1 MNRKTINNSF
11 KIEGIGLHT
20 GKNSKL
26 ELKPMKDENKGVVFI
41 VKSDGTDNVEIKAEV
56 KNILTT
62 NRSTTIGKGDIK
74 IATIEH
80 LLAAIYALEIDDI
93 YIEIE
98 GEEVPILDGSSSKF
112 CDALKNAGI
121 VEKEKEKEYFEIK
134 EIFEF
139 KVEETGSEYIAM
151 PAEFFEVRALIDFK
165 SPIVDKQFAEILDL
179 RKFCDEFAPCR
190 TFGFFS
196 EVEGLLDQGLI
207 KGGNL
212 DNAIVIADKP
222 LTDEDVERFAKKINV
237 KELNN
242 DYDGILSSTPLK
254 FPNEPAR
261 HKLLDFIGDISLLGM
276 PIKGRIIAKRPG
288 HRANIEFAKFLKQK
302 SIKQRKLKGKP
313 SYDPNQPVILNT
325 QQIMELLPHRYPF
338 LLVDK
343 VIEMTDTYVV
353 GIKNLTFNELLFQ
366 GHFPGNPVFPGVL
379 QMEALAQTGG
389 ILALSLQDELEDW
402 DTYFLKM
409 DNVKFKNMAVPGD
422 TLVMKME
429 LAEPIRRGLVR
440 MKGIIYVGN
449 KVISEGDLLA
459 QISKR
464 K

>member
-11 KIEGIGLHT
+11 EIEGIGLHT

-26 ELKPMKDENKGVVFI
+26 VLKPMPEESKGVVFV
-41 VKSDGTDNVEIKAEV
+41 VKAGDSNVEIKADV

-74 IATIEH
+74 IATVEH
-80 LLAAIYALEIDDI
+80 LLAAIYALGIDDI

-98 GEEVPILDGSSSKF
+98 GEEIPILDGSSSKF
-112 CDALKNAGI
+112 CDGLKNAGI
-121 VEKEKEKEYFEIK
+121 VEKEKEKDYFEIT

-165 SPIVDKQFAEILDL
+165 SPIVDKQFAEILDI
-179 RKFCDEFAPCR
+179 RNFCDEFAPCR

-196 EVEGLLDQGLI
+196 EVENLLDQGLI

-212 DNAIVIADKP
+212 DNAIVIADKE
-222 LTDEDVERFAKKINV
+222 LTDEDIKRFAKKINV
-237 KELNN
+237 EELNN
-242 DYDGILSSTPLK
+242 DNNGILSSTPLK

-288 HRANIEFAKFLKQK
+288 HKANVEFAKFLKQK
-302 SIKQRKLKGKP
+302 AVKQRKLKGKP
-313 SYDPNQPVILNT
+313 IYDPNKPAVLNT

-343 VIEMTDTYVV
+343 VIEISDTYVV
-353 GIKNLTFNELLFQ
+353 GVKNLTFNELLFQ

-389 ILALSLQDELEDW
+389 ILALSLQDSPEGW

-440 MKGIIYVGN
+440 MKGVIYVGD

>member
-1 MNRKTINNSF
+1 MNRKTIKTSF
-11 KIEGIGLHT
+11 ELEGIGLHT
-20 GKNSKL
+20 GKVSKL
-26 ELKPMKDENKGVVFI
+26 RFRPMEENKGIVF
-41 VKSDGTDNVEIKAEV
+41 VKKNSDSEIEIKAEI
-56 KNILTT
+56 KNVLTT
-62 NRSTTIGKGDIK
+62 NRSTTLAKNEHKVI
-74 IATIEH
+74 TTEH
-80 LLAAIYALEIDDI
+80 LLAALYALEIDDV
-93 YIEIE
+93 YIDIE
-98 GEEVPILDGSSSKF
+98 GDEIPILDGSSKLF
-112 CDALKNAGI
+112 CDAITKSGI
-121 VEKEKEKEYFEIK
+121 VEKETEKEYFEIS

-139 KVEETGSEYIAM
+139 KVEDTGTEYIAM

-165 SPIVDKQFAEILDL
+165 SPIVNKQFAEILDI
-179 RKFCDEFAPCR
+179 REFCNEFASCR

-196 EVEGLLDQGLI
+196 EVESLLEQGLI

-212 DNAIVIADKP
+212 DNAIVIADKV
-222 LTDEDVERFAKKINV
+222 LTDEDISRFAKK
-237 KELNN
+237 LNIDKLN
-242 DYDGILSSTPLK
+242 IDQEGILSSTPLK

-288 HRANIEFAKFLKQK
+288 HKANIEFAKFLKQK
-302 SIKQRKLKGKP
+302 AVRQRKLKGKP
-313 SYDPNQPVILNT
+313 HYNPNDKPVFDT
-325 QQIMELLPHRYPF
+325 PQVMEFLPHRYPF

-343 VIEMTDTYVV
+343 IIEMSDTHIV
-353 GIKNLTFNELLFQ
+353 GVKNLTFNELLFQ

-389 ILALSLQDELEDW
+389 ILALSLQDSPKGW
-402 DTYFLKM
+402 NTYFLKM

-429 LAEPIRRGLVR
+429 LVEPIRRGLVR
-440 MKGIIYVGN
+440 MKGTIYVGD

-459 QISKR
+459 QISKS

>member
-1 MNRKTINNSF
+1 MNRKTIKTSF
-11 KIEGIGLHT
+11 ELEGIGLHT
-20 GKNSKL
+20 GTMSKL
-26 ELKPMKDENKGVVFI
+26 KFRPMKENKGIVF
-41 VKSDGTDNVEIKAEV
+41 VKKDNNSEIEIKADL
-56 KNILTT
+56 KNVLTT
-62 NRSTTIGKGDIK
+62 NRSTTLGKGDHKVI
-74 IATIEH
+74 TTEH

-93 YIEIE
+93 YIDMDGDEI
-98 GEEVPILDGSSSKF
+98 PILDGSSKLF
-112 CDALKNAGI
+112 CDAINKAGI
-121 VEKEKEKEYFEIK
+121 EEKEKEKDYFEIT

-151 PAEFFEVRALIDFK
+151 PSEYFEVRALIDFK
-165 SPIVDKQFAEILDL
+165 SPLVDKQFAEILDI
-179 RKFCDEFAPCR
+179 RDFCTEFAPCR

-196 EVEGLLDQGLI
+196 EVESLLDQGLI

-212 DNAIVIADKP
+212 NNALVIADKI
-222 LTDEDVERFAKKINV
+222 LTDEDVARFAKKLNI

-242 DYDGILSSTPLK
+242 DQEGIFSSTPLLY
-254 FPNEPAR
+254 PNEPAR
-261 HKLLDFIGDISLLGM
+261 HKLLDFLGDVSLLGM

-288 HRANIEFAKFLKQK
+288 HKANIEFAKFLKQK

-313 SYDPNQPVILNT
+313 NYDPNQKP
-325 QQIMELLPHRYPF
+325 IMDTVQVMEYLPHRYPF

-343 VIEMTDTYVV
+343 IIEMTDTYIV
-353 GIKNLTFNELLFQ
+353 GVKSLTFNELLFQ

-389 ILALSLQDELEDW
+389 ILALSLQESPKGW
-402 DTYFLKM
+402 NTYFLKM

-429 LAEPIRRGLVR
+429 LVEPIRRGLVR
-440 MKGIIYVGN
+440 MKGTIYVGD

-459 QISKR
+459 QISKS

>member
-1 MNRKTINNSF
+1 MNRKTIKASF
-11 KIEGIGLHT
+11 ELEGIGLHT
-20 GKNSKL
+20 GKVSKL
-26 ELKPMKDENKGVVFI
+26 RFRSMDENKGIVFL
-41 VKSDGTDNVEIKAEV
+41 KKDNGTEIEIKAEL
-56 KNILTT
+56 KNVLTT
-62 NRSTTIGKGDIK
+62 NRSTTLSKGDQKVI
-74 IATIEH
+74 TTEH
-80 LLAAIYALEIDDI
+80 LLAALYAMEVDDV

-98 GEEVPILDGSSSKF
+98 GNEIPILDGSSKPF
-112 CDALKNAGI
+112 CEAIQKSGI
-121 VEKEKEKEYFEIK
+121 VEKEKEKEYFEIT

-139 KVEETGSEYIAM
+139 KVEETGSEFIAM

-165 SPIVDKQFAEILDL
+165 SPIVDKQFAEILDI
-179 RKFCDEFAPCR
+179 RDFCNEFASCR

-196 EVEGLLDQGLI
+196 EVESLLDQGLI

-212 DNAIVIADKP
+212 DNAIVIADKV
-222 LTDEDVERFAKKINV
+222 LTEKDISRFAKK
-237 KELNN
+237 LNIEQLN
-242 DYDGILSSTPLK
+242 IDQGGILSSTPLK

-288 HRANIEFAKFLKQK
+288 HKANIEFGKFLKQK
-302 SIKQRKLKGKP
+302 AVKQRKLKGKP
-313 SYDPNQPVILNT
+313 HYDPNKKPLLDTPQV
-325 QQIMELLPHRYPF
+325 MELLPHRYPF

-343 VIEMTDTYVV
+343 IIEMSDTHIV

-389 ILALSLQDELEDW
+389 ILALSLQDTPKGW
-402 DTYFLKM
+402 NTYFLKM

-440 MKGIIYVGN
+440 MKGTIYVGD

-459 QISKR
+459 QISKI

>member
-1 MNRKTINNSF
+1 MNRKTIKDSF
-11 KIEGIGLHT
+11 EIEGIGLHT
-20 GKNSKL
+20 GKVSKL
-26 ELKPMKDENKGVVFI
+26 TFKTMEENKGIVFVVKDGE
-41 VKSDGTDNVEIKAEV
+41 KSVEIKADL
-56 KNILTT
+56 KNVLTT
-62 NRSTTIGKGDIK
+62 NRSTTIGKDNCKVI
-74 IATIEH
+74 TTEH
-80 LLAAIYALEIDDI
+80 LLAALFALEIDDVYI
-93 YIEIE
+93 YIE
-98 GEEVPILDGSSSKF
+98 GEEIPILDGSSMLF
-112 CDALKNAGI
+112 CEALKKSGI
-121 VEKEKEKEYFEIK
+121 VEKEKEKDYFEIT

-151 PAEFFEVRALIDFK
+151 PSDYFEARALIDFK

-179 RKFCDEFAPCR
+179 RTFCDEFAPCR

-196 EVEGLLDQGLI
+196 EVENLLDQGLI

-212 DNAIVIADKP
+212 NNAIVIADKV
-222 LTDEDVERFAKKINV
+222 LTDEDIKRFAKKINT

-242 DYDGILSSTPLK
+242 DFDGILSSTPLK
-254 FPNEPAR
+254 YPNEPAR

-288 HRANIEFAKFLKQK
+288 HKANIEFAKFLKLK

-313 SYDPNQPVILNT
+313 KYDPNSEVILNT
-325 QQIMELLPHRYPF
+325 TQIMDLLPHRYPF

-343 VIEMTDTYVV
+343 VIEMSETHIV
-353 GIKNLTFNELLFQ
+353 GIKNLTFNEMLFQ
-366 GHFPGNPVFPGVL
+366 GHFPDNPVFPGVL

-389 ILALSLQDELEDW
+389 ILALSLQDTPKGW
-402 DTYFLKM
+402 NTYFLKM

-440 MKGIIYVGN
+440 MKGIIYVGD